1 MSIDNHAINTS
12 EIVNTNTVIQIRKT
26 LRWNRV
32 RVRLL
37 LATAVIAI
45 LIAGRALAQFEGIVE
60 SRNIT
65 ADEMGKPQEFIMTMF
80 IKKDM
85 VRIET
90 KSSSMPSSTMIYRT
104 DMKKIFMLN
113 NEEKTYFE
121 IAQDEKA
128 EEFIGSGGTSAKYS
142 VKKTGKTRM
151 IAGYLCE
158 QFIIKRENEETELW
172 GTKKLDHL
180 LKSISKAL
188 GQEHMS
194 VAEGAGAEVMKM
206 GIYPMHSVTKVDGH
220 LIESQEITRVEAKRL
235 EMKTFE
241 LPAGYKKQKGI
252 DMMQGMQEK

>member
-1 MSIDNHAINTS
+1 MKHSTS
-12 EIVNTNTVIQIRKT
+12 TTTTNNPKRRTIG
-26 LRWNRV
+26 V
-32 RVRLL
+32 RVLFAAA
-37 LATAVIAI
+37 LAFMA
-45 LIAGRALAQFEGIVE
+45 LGGRAHAQFEGIVE

-65 ADEMGKPQEFIMTMF
+65 ADEMGKPQEFMMTMF
-80 IKKDM
+80 IKKVM

-128 EEFIGSGGTSAKYS
+128 EEFIRSGGTSAKYS
-142 VKKTGKTRM
+142 VKKTGKSRM

-194 VAEGAGAEVMKM
+194 VAEGAGTEVMKM
-206 GIYPMHSVTKVDGH
+206 GIYPMQSVTRMEGH
-220 LIESQEITRVEAKRL
+220 LIESQEITRVETKRL
-235 EMKTFE
+235 DMKTFE
-241 LPAGYKKQKGI
+241 LPAGYKKQKSV
-252 DMMQGMQEK
+252 DMMQGMQKK